1 MSKSFSPILDVH
13 RDVSYCVGGF
23 GEGLDHPEC
32 VAWGC
37 DGYLY
42 AGGEAGQV
50 YRIDIENGVFEK
62 FAKTPGFVGGIC
74 QDWSRN
80 LYVCSSGSVYRI
92 TPQGFVEVYSRAVS
106 YTHLTLPTLCSV

>member
-37 DGYLY
+37 DGYAY
-42 AGGEAGQV
+42 AGGEAGQI
-50 YRIDIENGVFEK
+50 YRIDIENGVFEQFFK
-62 FAKTPGFVGGIC
+62 NDPPAR
-74 QDWSRN
+74 SA
-80 LYVCSSGSVYRI
+80 
-92 TPQGFVEVYSRAVS
+92 VEVKG
-106 YTHLTLPTLCSV
+106 LPMGVRIEMEAIALKK